1 MTSSVTMAGLAPVG
15 VKQQRARRVAAA
27 APARAHLG
35 SAFTAGGGK
44 SLEGQ
49 RLSVAVAPAAG
60 ARRGSRCVTS
70 MAAKIAGYIK
80 LAIEA
85 GKANPAPPIGP
96 ALGAKVRFTPF
107 SSHARCEAKRAKCGA
122 RRASGDAAGV
132 TRVDHATARTR
143 RTSARRIPHVYHDD
157 LQARSG
163 RIVRVDI
170 APRASPGAPR
180 P

>member
-1 MTSSVTMAGLAPVG
+1 MAAMTSSVTMAGLAPVG

-49 RLSVAVAPAAG
+49 RLSVAVAPAAR

-96 ALGAKVRFTPF
+96 ALGAKVRFYAF
-107 SSHARCEAKRAKCGA
+107 FLS
-122 RRASGDAAGV
+122 
-132 TRVDHATARTR
+132 RT
-143 RTSARRIPHVYHDD
+143 
-157 LQARSG
+157 L
-163 RIVRVDI
+163 
-170 APRASPGAPR
+170 
-180 P
+180 

>member
-35 SAFTAGGGK
+35 SAFTSGGGK

-70 MAAKIAGYIK
+70 MATKIAGYIK

-96 ALGAKVRFTPF
+96 ALGAKVRFLRLFPPV
-107 SSHARCEAKRAKCGA
+107 RW
-122 RRASGDAAGV
+122 SGE
-132 TRVDHATARTR
+132 
-143 RTSARRIPHVYHDD
+143 
-157 LQARSG
+157 RSG
-163 RIVRVDI
+163 RNAGGGEVPGDALARITRPLERAVRARV
-170 APRASPGAPR
+170 G
-180 P
+180 

>member
-85 GKANPAPPIGP
+85 GVDIIPAYSYG
-96 ALGAKVRFTPF
+96 LNDMYWTLDWQRFARATF
-107 SSHARCEAKRAKCGA
+107 S
-122 RRASGDAAGV
+122 
-132 TRVDHATARTR
+132 RTR
-143 RTSARRIPHVYHDD
+143 Q
-157 LQARSG
+157 L
-163 RIVRVDI
+163 
-170 APRASPGAPR
+170 
-180 P
+180 

>member
-1 MTSSVTMAGLAPVG
+1 MAAMTSSVTMAGLAPVG

-49 RLSVAVAPAAG
+49 RLSVAVAPAA
-60 ARRGSRCVTS
+60 
-70 MAAKIAGYIK
+70 KIAGYIK

-96 ALGAKVRFTPF
+96 ALGAKVRFYAF
-107 SSHARCEAKRAKCGA
+107 FLS
-122 RRASGDAAGV
+122 
-132 TRVDHATARTR
+132 RT
-143 RTSARRIPHVYHDD
+143 
-157 LQARSG
+157 L
-163 RIVRVDI
+163 
-170 APRASPGAPR
+170 
-180 P
+180 